1 MENIEFINALQLHVR
16 DAAILETISELK
28 SPVGRRVSGAAR
40 LRSDWYKGLKEEDSK
55 IVNEIIALAVHGAL
69 FGVLASI
76 DGARK
81 IVEEDGDFRLF
92 FEEKKLSE
100 LHHLLECAV
109 PQ

>member
-1 MENIEFINALQLHVR
+1 MENIEFINALQIHVR
-16 DAAILETISELK
+16 DAAILDTISELK
-28 SPVGRRVSGAAR
+28 APVGRRVSGAAR
-40 LRSDWYKGLKEEDSK
+40 LRSDWYKDLKEEDSK

-92 FEEKKLSE
+92 FEEQKLSE